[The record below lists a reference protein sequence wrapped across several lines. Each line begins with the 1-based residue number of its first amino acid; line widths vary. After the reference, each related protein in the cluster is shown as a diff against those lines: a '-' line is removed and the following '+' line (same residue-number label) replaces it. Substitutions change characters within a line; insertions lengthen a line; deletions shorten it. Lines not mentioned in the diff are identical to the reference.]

1 MGNTLHE
8 AGSDTVDTIVQIAKG
23 LSNVATNKVANK
35 SEYSY
40 SSIAKAASKLIAVFP
55 VLTSR
60 TVSFDTARMTSKYI
74 EQISCQFFKI
84 GRAHV

>member
-40 SSIAKAASKLIAVFP
+40 SSIANAASKLIAVFLFLLV
-55 VLTSR
+55 VL
-60 TVSFDTARMTSKYI
+60 
-74 EQISCQFFKI
+74 
-84 GRAHV
+84 